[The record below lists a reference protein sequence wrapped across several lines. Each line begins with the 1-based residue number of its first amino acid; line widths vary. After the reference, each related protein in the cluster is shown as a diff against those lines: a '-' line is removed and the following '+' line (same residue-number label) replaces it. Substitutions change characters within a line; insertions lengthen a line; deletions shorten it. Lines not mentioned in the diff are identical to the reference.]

1 MRFCA
6 LFAAAAAVCFAQH
19 SEGSFE
25 RTFTVNG
32 PVELDLN
39 TDSGG
44 VFVVPGP
51 PGTVRVRGILKANR
65 FRFRQGDVERRMR
78 DLEANPP
85 ITQNGNGIRVAVRDP
100 QLLRDISM
108 RLEVVAPAESR
119 LRARADSG
127 GIDVRGI
134 KGPID
139 CETDSGGIHA
149 NEIGG
154 EVRAR
159 ADSGGIHIRRVSG
172 PVYAHADSGGIDAL
186 EVAGSVEAVVDSGGI
201 RISQTKAAPIKAHSD
216 SGGADITLASTGG
229 YELQA
234 HSDSGGITAPEI
246 TISGE
251 ISRRRLAG
259 KLRGGGP
266 LVDVRTDSG
275 RISIR

>member
-1 MRFCA
+1 MRFCV
-6 LFAAAAAVCFAQH
+6 LFAVAAAVSFAQRP
-19 SEGSFE
+19 EGSFE
-25 RTFTVNG
+25 QTFTVNG
-32 PVELDLN
+32 AVDLDLN

-44 VFVVPGP
+44 ISVVPGP

-65 FRFRQGDVERRMR
+65 FRFRQDDVERRIR
-78 DLEANPP
+78 DLEAHPP
-85 ITQNGNGIRVAVRDP
+85 IAQNGNSVRVGVRDP
-100 QLLRDISM
+100 QVLRDISM
-108 RLEVVAPAESR
+108 RLEVQAPQDSR

-127 GIDVRGI
+127 GIEVRGI

-139 CETDSGGIHA
+139 CEADSGGIHA
-149 NEIGG
+149 DEIGG

-172 PVYAHADSGGIDAL
+172 PVYAQADSGGIDAL
-186 EVAGSVEAVVDSGGI
+186 EVGGAVEAVVDSGGI
-201 RISQTKAAPIKAHSD
+201 RISQTKAASIKAHSD
-216 SGGADITLASTGG
+216 SGGADITLASTSG

-234 HSDSGGITAPEI
+234 HSDSGGIMAPEL
-246 TISGE
+246 TTTGS
-251 ISRRRLAG
+251 ISRRHVTG